1 MRIADAVTAT
11 GGVPVQPDARD
22 LSEQWVKGEITA
34 AEMKQRLLEKHTSAK
49 ANEIAG
55 ILHSLL

>member
-11 GGVPVQPDARD
+11 GGVPIQPDAQD

-34 AEMKQRLLEKHTSAK
+34 AEMKQRLLEKHIRTK
-49 ANEIAG
+49 
-55 ILHSLL
+55 